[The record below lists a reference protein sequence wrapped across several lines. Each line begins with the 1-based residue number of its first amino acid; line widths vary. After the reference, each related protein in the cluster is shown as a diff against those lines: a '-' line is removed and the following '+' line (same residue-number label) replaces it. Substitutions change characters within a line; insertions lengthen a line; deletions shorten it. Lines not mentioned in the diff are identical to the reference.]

1 MLRLLEYELY
11 KSEINSIKINLM
23 PIIKLYTTIK
33 APIDICFSLATSID
47 LHKIST
53 SHTKEEAIAGKTN
66 GLIGLNEFVTWE
78 ATHFGIKQQ
87 LTTKITAYEKPFH
100 FRDEQVKGIFK
111 LLKHDHFFEQIGDE
125 TVMLDS
131 FEYESPFG
139 IVGHIFNK
147 TLLTNY
153 LTKFLN
159 IRNNLIKEF
168 AETEKWKI
176 VLGEK
181 SY

>member
-1 MLRLLEYELY
+1 
-11 KSEINSIKINLM
+11 M
-23 PIIKLYTTIK
+23 PIIKLSTTIK
-33 APIDICFSLATSID
+33 APIGICYDLSTSID

-53 SHTKEEAIAGKTN
+53 SQTNEEAIAGRTQ

-78 ATHFGIKQQ
+78 ATHFGIRQQ

-111 LLKHDHFFEQIGDE
+111 LLKHDHFFEQIGNE
-125 TVMLDS
+125 TVMLDN

-147 TLLTNY
+147 TVLTNY
-153 LTKFLN
+153 LILF
-159 IRNNLIKEF
+159 
-168 AETEKWKI
+168 
-176 VLGEK
+176 
-181 SY
+181 Y

>member
-33 APIDICFSLATSID
+33 APIDICFGLATSID

-100 FRDEQVKGIFK
+100 FRDEQLKGIFTAFR
-111 LLKHDHFFEQIGDE
+111 HDHFFELKDNHVIMTD
-125 TVMLDS
+125 VFD
-131 FEYESPFG
+131 FESPFG
-139 IVGHIFNK
+139 LLGQLFNK
-147 TLLTNY
+147 CILTRY
-153 LTKFLN
+153 MQQFLMD
-159 IRNNLIKEF
+159 RNQVIKAF
-168 AETEKWKI
+168 AESDRWRQVIDNE
-176 VLGEK
+176 
-181 SY
+181 